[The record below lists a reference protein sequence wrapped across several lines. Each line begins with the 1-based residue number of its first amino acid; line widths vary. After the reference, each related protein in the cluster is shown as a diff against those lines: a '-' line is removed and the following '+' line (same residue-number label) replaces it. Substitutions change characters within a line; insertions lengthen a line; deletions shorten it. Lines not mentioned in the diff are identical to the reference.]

1 MKKLLFVFLML
12 VSCCAPKVLPP
23 KPQVQPSVVP
33 AIAKVE
39 DNTVKLKAT
48 VAKQKEIIKSQKSEI
63 DESIRLAEE
72 LRKQLAENM
81 PDVPNENS
89 TKLVDL
95 LNSVK
100 ERNLF
105 LEETVENLAGELSF
119 AELNL
124 AEAKALAKGKDLE
137 SQKWEKA
144 YNDLSLE
151 YADKEEELKKAEV
164 KAATAGV
171 YRNWIIGLAVGYV
184 LWLIIKN
191 ILMVYF
197 PASQFLRRV

>member
-1 MKKLLFVFLML
+1 M
-12 VSCCAPKVLPP
+12 PP